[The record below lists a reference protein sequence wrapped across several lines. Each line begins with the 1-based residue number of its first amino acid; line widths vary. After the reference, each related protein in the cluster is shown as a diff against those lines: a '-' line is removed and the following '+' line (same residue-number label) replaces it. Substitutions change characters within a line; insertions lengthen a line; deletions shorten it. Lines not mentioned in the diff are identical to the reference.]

1 MVELWSSET
10 VAEGQVM
17 PPEATKRTVVIV
29 DDHRTFAD
37 LMKLALDAEPDLRC
51 VGVAYNI
58 ASGLKLVEERTPDL
72 VIMDLQFLGD
82 ENDGVTATAA
92 IMARHVGCR
101 VVLLTGHADPL
112 LMRRVAEAGASS
124 LMPKSGSL
132 PDLLAVLRSRRRDGL
147 TVHPELLKSLVR
159 QPAPA
164 STSGVQLSP
173 REKEVL
179 TMLVLG
185 HGAPVIAEQLMISL
199 NTCRGYVKS
208 LLRKLDAHSQLEAVA
223 IARRR
228 GLVPTDDAP

>member
-1 MVELWSSET
+1 MVEFT
-10 VAEGQVM
+10 G
-17 PPEATKRTVVIV
+17 PEALAQRESVAGATERTVVIV

-51 VGVAYNI
+51 VGVAYGI
-58 ASGLKLVEERTPDL
+58 ASGLALVEARTPDL
-72 VIMDLQFLGD
+72 VIMDLQFFGD

-92 IMARHVGCR
+92 ITARHPRCQ

-132 PDLLAVLRSRRRDGL
+132 PDLLEVLRSAPGEGL

-159 QPAPA
+159 QPAA
-164 STSGVQLSP
+164 AGAHGIRLSR
-173 REKEVL
+173 REEEVL
-179 TMLVLG
+179 SMLVVGLG
-185 HGAPVIAEQLMISL
+185 VPLIAEQLCISL

-223 IARRR
+223 IARRH
-228 GLVPTDDAP
+228 GLVSTGDAP